1 MEAVKQAETICSD
14 KRLSKLI
21 IIN

>member
-1 MEAVKQAETICSD
+1 MIE

-21 IIN
+21 MIIK